1 MGHHRDTHFYG
12 YTHHFLPTLTYLIGE
27 QLDQVHL
34 TRKLFRLTF
43 REKNG
48 ECFV

>member
-1 MGHHRDTHFYG
+1 MGPNRDTHFYG
-12 YTHHFLPTLTYLIGE
+12 YAHHFFPTLAQLIGE

-34 TRKLFRLTF
+34 TRKWFRLTF